1 MSSNN
6 APELIRSLVVY
17 AICIPLAIILGYS
30 LTDITYGTIG
40 MVGVLGAF
48 LVLPLLLKYH
58 YPLLLFSW
66 HASIWLFFV
75 KASPNLW
82 VAAVALSLGIT
93 VMEKVIARETSYI
106 SVPSVVWP
114 ILAMLALVFI
124 TAKMN
129 GGMGLR
135 SAGSAV
141 YGGKKYIL
149 LILGLLSYFALVSK
163 PIPPEKANRYAA
175 LFILGGLTAA
185 VGDMAYFTPRWM
197 TPVFWVFPPS
207 GGAVGDIFEAG
218 TTRLAGVGA
227 FGVTLFTW
235 LIARY
240 GLRGIFLSGKVWR
253 VALLLL
259 MFFAGTLGGFRTSLF
274 LMIAVFAAAFFAEK
288 IYQTWL
294 MAPAVLGALCLGLI
308 IIPTARHLPFTAQR
322 AMAFLPLDLDP
333 EAVAAAQSSTDWRFD
348 MWSGL
353 MDHEVPDHLWLG
365 KGYAISKD
373 DFDEMMTK
381 TAFSSASGLHAD
393 QQGLA
398 LAGDYHN
405 GVLSLVIPLGVYGVV
420 IFLWFGGAGLRVV
433 YLNYKY
439 GRPEIRTLNFF
450 MFFMFLMEFV
460 AYLSCVGGLGFTS
473 DINWFAGYLGMS
485 VALNGGVCNKHSPG
499 IREEAQRVVE
509 VPTIEQPQLLPA
521 ARA

>member
-135 SAGSAV
+135 SAGSGV

-149 LILGLLSYFALVSK
+149 LILGLLSFFALVSK

-175 LFILGGLTAA
+175 LFIL
-185 VGDMAYFTPRWM
+185 
-197 TPVFWVFPPS
+197 
-207 GGAVGDIFEAG
+207 
-218 TTRLAGVGA
+218 
-227 FGVTLFTW
+227 
-235 LIARY
+235 
-240 GLRGIFLSGKVWR
+240 
-253 VALLLL
+253 
-259 MFFAGTLGGFRTSLF
+259 
-274 LMIAVFAAAFFAEK
+274 
-288 IYQTWL
+288 
-294 MAPAVLGALCLGLI
+294 
-308 IIPTARHLPFTAQR
+308 
-322 AMAFLPLDLDP
+322 
-333 EAVAAAQSSTDWRFD
+333 
-348 MWSGL
+348 
-353 MDHEVPDHLWLG
+353 
-365 KGYAISKD
+365 
-373 DFDEMMTK
+373 
-381 TAFSSASGLHAD
+381 
-393 QQGLA
+393 
-398 LAGDYHN
+398 
-405 GVLSLVIPLGVYGVV
+405 
-420 IFLWFGGAGLRVV
+420 
-433 YLNYKY
+433 
-439 GRPEIRTLNFF
+439 
-450 MFFMFLMEFV
+450 
-460 AYLSCVGGLGFTS
+460 
-473 DINWFAGYLGMS
+473 
-485 VALNGGVCNKHSPG
+485 
-499 IREEAQRVVE
+499 
-509 VPTIEQPQLLPA
+509 
-521 ARA
+521 